1 MKIIKKKLSDLK
13 RPERNVRMHTDK
25 QLHEFRRSIEMFG
38 QIRPIVV
45 DENNVILA
53 GNGLYD
59 TLVSMERT
67 EADCYVVTGLS
78 EAGKKKLM
86 LADNRVFNLG
96 VDDLTVF
103 DAFILELK
111 DDLDIPGFEED
122 LLKSLVM
129 EADEAS
135 DALSTYGTIDKDH
148 AENIRTAHEHN
159 KAMGEAAANPA
170 GEYIPP
176 APVGTGDNPAHEF
189 ILCPK
194 CGEQIWL

>member
-1 MKIIKKKLSDLK
+1 MKIIRKNLSDLK

-38 QIRPIVV
+38 QIRPIVI
-45 DENNVILA
+45 DEGNVILA

-59 TLVSMERT
+59 TLLSMGRT
-67 EADCYVVTGLS
+67 EADCYVVSGLS

-96 VDDLTVF
+96 VDDLAVF

-111 DDLDIPGFEED
+111 DDLDIPGFDED

-135 DALSTYGTIDKDH
+135 DALSSYGTIDKERADD
-148 AENIRTAHEHN
+148 IRAAHERESV
-159 KAMGEAAANPA
+159 GGQPA
-170 GEYIPP
+170 GNAGEIPP
-176 APVGTGDNPAHEF
+176 APAATGEVETQKY
-189 ILCPK
+189 LVCPK